1 MASRIWFY
9 AVVIDNQDPLNLGRV
24 RAQLLTDDNT
34 AIKKSYDGFGP
45 QDYWTAKDPFIFNSL
60 LPLYVWTVP
69 KVDELIQVYYHEP
82 ETTQFLNAYY
92 IQGPFNRIQN
102 IVQENFNESQKY
114 TDITGVQIIGAQ
126 NLRNPDGTYKNPDP
140 DGVFPDPGDV
150 AVLGR
155 GSTDIIFKEH
165 TTLIRAGKYSGE
177 LVANR
182 DPKGNKNR
190 AFIQLSKFQNKT
202 TIGDTVRQADIGIQ
216 NLQVNYLIEYDINNP
231 ENTFNLFNGTIR
243 LYKLLPNTATTSQ
256 NLKVDSN
263 VEQYKFIKA
272 SQSFSFLSL
281 DNAIA
286 FINQFISDCNS
297 KSKTETGVVLFNV
310 LDEKFPMYFRPSNNF
325 YNQMKTTSQNVVKQ
339 NLTTISTK
347 VKLIPTDKVGG
358 YGLILQQGRVGDP
371 IKITPK
377 SFRKIETNALPET
390 FNAIGAQHV
399 YLLSQLSQIPGKG
412 KINFDNS
419 LYGIDEQKFSLEIEP
434 NTSSMVRGEEL
445 LQLLNVIVRFLV
457 SHTHGFPG
465 EPPISITEDGSSVD
479 NLIKE
484 LNDAYNKVLNQ
495 YIRLN

>member
-24 RAQLLTDDNT
+24 RANLLTDDVS

-45 QDYWTAKDPFIFNSL
+45 QDYWTAKDPFVFNSL

-69 KVDELIQVYYHEP
+69 KVDELIQIYYHEP

-114 TDITGVQIIGAQ
+114 TDISGVQIIGAQ

-177 LVANR
+177 LVSNR

-202 TIGDTVRQADIGIQ
+202 SIGDTVRQADIGIQ

-243 LYKLLPNTATTSQ
+243 LYRLTPNTATTSQ
-256 NLKVDSN
+256 NLKVDSD

-272 SQSFSFLSL
+272 SQSFSFLNL
-281 DNAIA
+281 DNSIK

-297 KSKTETGVVLFNV
+297 K
-310 LDEKFPMYFRPSNNF
+310 
-325 YNQMKTTSQNVVKQ
+325 
-339 NLTTISTK
+339 
-347 VKLIPTDKVGG
+347 
-358 YGLILQQGRVGDP
+358 
-371 IKITPK
+371 
-377 SFRKIETNALPET
+377 
-390 FNAIGAQHV
+390 
-399 YLLSQLSQIPGKG
+399 
-412 KINFDNS
+412 
-419 LYGIDEQKFSLEIEP
+419 
-434 NTSSMVRGEEL
+434 
-445 LQLLNVIVRFLV
+445 
-457 SHTHGFPG
+457 
-465 EPPISITEDGSSVD
+465 
-479 NLIKE
+479 
-484 LNDAYNKVLNQ
+484 
-495 YIRLN
+495 IR

>member
-69 KVDELIQVYYHEP
+69 KVDELIQIYYHEP

-114 TDITGVQIIGAQ
+114 TDISGVQIIGAQ

-297 KSKTETGVVLFNV
+297 KLKTETGVVLFNV

-325 YNQMKTTSQNVVKQ
+325 YNQMKTTSQNVVRQ
-339 NLTTISTK
+339 NLTTIFTK

-358 YGLILQQGRVGDP
+358 YGLIFQQGRVGDP

-390 FNAIGAQHV
+390 YNAMGAQHV

-412 KINFDNS
+412 KINFDDT

-465 EPPISITEDGSSVD
+465 EPPIPITEDGSSVD

-484 LNDAYNKVLNQ
+484 LNDAYNKVLSQ